1 MKGSYHVKKALE
13 TSEKSM
19 RLLQTNFAHSKML
32 FGWPLKDQSRFL
44 LINLLIRLNPVE
56 FSILTGS
63 AFPKFSSV
71 NLINWPRKASK

>member
-19 RLLQTNFAHSKML
+19 RLLQTNFTHSKML
-32 FGWPLKDQSRFL
+32 VGWPLKDQSRFL

-56 FSILTGS
+56 FSILTGQLS
-63 AFPKFSSV
+63 L
-71 NLINWPRKASK
+71 NLAQ